1 MIATAKWALALATL
15 FPLSAAAQD
24 STMVRLLKGGRVPEE
39 RQGTVIGMIGKR
51 GSDADLA
58 YIYGRAIEDSGFSPK
73 VRLAALDALAE
84 AALTRKSKP
93 SGDLS
98 GLGRLIRPKG
108 DGSANPDEA
117 TRLAAIRLAAL
128 WGVESTAPA
137 LREIAEATDA
147 SRALRAAAL
156 DALATLG
163 GEAGRASI
171 EALTAADKPWE
182 VRALAVASL
191 ARTDVDAAVAKA
203 APVLA
208 DAGLEADPAPALASL
223 LSHRD
228 APEKLARAIAGAEGF
243 SADAAKLTLRAMYS
257 LGRTDA
263 PLVAELSRIA
273 GLDAEVKPLDDAGMA
288 RLVAEVAEEGD
299 PSRGEAVFRRPD
311 LNCTQCHAVAGAGGG
326 IGPELSA
333 IGSSSPPDYIV
344 NAVLLPDQAIKEA
357 YETLVVQ
364 TTDGQIFQG
373 IVVDRDENRL
383 ILKEATGEQRTIPAS
398 EIEDSRPGGSLM
410 PKGLTNMMTRDE
422 LADLVRFLSEL
433 GKPGPYALK
442 TTPTIQRWRLLQ
454 PVPDGL
460 DSPDPDSEALR
471 RAVLESPDD
480 AWAPVYALFSG
491 TLPLDELAR
500 RVAGPVLFLRG
511 EIDVAVAGP
520 VTFRVDSPDGLA
532 AWIDG
537 EAVSDLTAIT
547 KELSKGRHAITFRV
561 DTGRRQEKGLK
572 VEVVKPQGAGT
583 EFAVVGG
590 R

>member
-1 MIATAKWALALATL
+1 MTATAKWALGLATL

-84 AALTRKSKP
+84 AALTRKAKP

-98 GLGRLIRPKG
+98 GLGRLIRPDG
-108 DGSANPDEA
+108 DGPANPDEA

-137 LREIAEATDA
+137 LRDIAESTEA

-191 ARTDVDAAVAKA
+191 AKSDVDAAVAKA
-203 APVLA
+203 VPVLA
-208 DAGLEADPAPALASL
+208 DAGPEADPAPALASL

-228 APEKLARAIAGAEGF
+228 APDKLARAIAGAEGF

-257 LGRTDA
+257 LGRTDT

-364 TTDGQIFQG
+364 TTDGQVFQG

-511 EIDVAVAGP
+511 EVDVAVAGP

-532 AWIDG
+532 TWIDG

-547 KELSKGRHAITFRV
+547 KELSKGRHAITLRV
-561 DTGRRQEKGLK
+561 DTDRRKEKGLK
-572 VEVVKPQGAGT
+572 VEVVKPEGAGT